1 MHGNYSSDCVLTEML
16 DFKEPN
22 NLLTGKNPQQQQLSL
37 TVQALYH
44 QDLMPSEASHQMPWD
59 QEYASWI

>member
-1 MHGNYSSDCVLTEML
+1 MKKKPTA
-16 DFKEPN
+16 KA
-22 NLLTGKNPQQQQLSL
+22 TL

-44 QDLMPSEASHQMPWD
+44 QDLMPSEASHQIPRD

>member
-1 MHGNYSSDCVLTEML
+1 MAIIDDCLSSLKSWTQE
-16 DFKEPN
+16 
-22 NLLTGKNPQQQQLSL
+22 NPATLRLKKKTQQQKLSL

-44 QDLMPSEASHQMPWD
+44 QDLMPSEASHQLSWD